1 MAKDSVIVLQTES
14 RSKDKE
20 KGPEE
25 LLKEVKKDMGK
36 VALIVSIMA
45 VMLMVVFY
53 FSMKLTVGSM
63 EKKIAELYPVK
74 KQVVVLDKSIT
85 DLKTRMAKI
94 EQLPEETR
102 KMIYGDILS
111 ELTQK
116 TKYLSSHLKGEQK
129 EKLLKVQ
136 HILKDLETNLVK

>member
-1 MAKDSVIVLQTES
+1 MAKDNVIVLQTES

-116 TKYLSSHLKGEQK
+116 AEYLSSHLKGEQK

>member
-1 MAKDSVIVLQTES
+1 MGKDNVILLQPETK
-14 RSKDKE
+14 SKGKD

-63 EKKIAELYPVK
+63 EKKLTELYPIK
-74 KQVVVLDKSIT
+74 NQVVILDKNVD

-94 EQLPEETR
+94 EQLPKETR
-102 KMIYGDILS
+102 RMIYENILN

-116 TKYLSSHLKGEQK
+116 AEYLSNHLKGQDK
-129 EKLLKVQ
+129 EKLVRIQNMLKE
-136 HILKDLETNLVK
+136 IEDNMVK